1 MNTPSRTA
9 AKLSKT
15 RFILVHIMPSLDLT
29 EQARDNKREET
40 QNEQQE
46 SLYFL
51 KRYLGNKM
59 GKMQTR

>member
-1 MNTPSRTA
+1 
-9 AKLSKT
+9 
-15 RFILVHIMPSLDLT
+15 MPSLDLT